1 MKFLKS
7 HFALSRSQQNGI
19 FVLVLVIIILQ
30 LILFGSDYIS
40 KDSTPVNDEKLQKF
54 QNQLDSI
61 QKLKPIVKDTI
72 YPFNPNYLSDF
83 KAYQLGLSVEE
94 IDKLLKYRATNKWI
108 NSAEEFQVVTGVSD
122 SLMMIIK
129 SSFRFPD
136 WIKNSG
142 KLHKPIIGKAEVISI
157 ADLNTVSAED
167 LKVVNGIGEKLS
179 ERIVKYRNSIG
190 GFLSEEQLKDVYGL
204 SPEVIARINE
214 KFQVINKPQVILQ
227 NINLITEAELAE
239 LPYFNPALARK
250 IINHRTM
257 NEGIRSFEEL
267 TKISGFPSD
276 KIDRIK
282 LYLSVQ

>member
-40 KDSTPVNDEKLQKF
+40 KGSTPVNDEKLQKF

-61 QKLKPIVKDTI
+61 HKLKPNVKDTI

-83 KAYQLGLSVEE
+83 KAYQIGLSVAE

-108 NSAEEFQVVTGVSD
+108 NSAEEFQTVTGVSD
-122 SLMMIIK
+122 SLMMIIEPY
-129 SSFRFPD
+129 FRFPE
-136 WIKNSG
+136 WVKNSG
-142 KLHKPIIGKAEVISI
+142 KFQKSITGKAEVSAI

-167 LKVVNGIGEKLS
+167 LQVVNGIGEKLS

>member
-61 QKLKPIVKDTI
+61 HKLKPLGKDTI

-83 KAYQLGLSVEE
+83 KAYQLGLNVEE
-94 IDKLLKYRATNKWI
+94 IDKLLKYRSTNKWI
-108 NSAEEFQVVTGVSD
+108 NSAEDFQRVTGVSD

-129 SSFRFPD
+129 PSFRFPE
-136 WIKNSG
+136 WVTNSG

-190 GFLSEEQLKDVYGL
+190 GFLTEEQLKDVYGL

-227 NINLITEAELAE
+227 NINSITEAELAE

-250 IINHRTM
+250 IINYRTM

>member
-1 MKFLKS
+1 MKLLKS

-40 KDSTPVNDEKLQKF
+40 KDSIPVNDEKLQKF
-54 QNQLDSI
+54 QSQLDSI
-61 QKLKPIVKDTI
+61 RKLKPKMKDTI

-83 KAYQLGLSVEE
+83 KAYQIGLSVEE

-108 NSAEEFQVVTGVSD
+108 NSAEDFQRVTGVSD

-129 SSFRFPD
+129 PSFRFPE
-136 WIKNSG
+136 WVKNSG
-142 KLHKPIIGKAEVISI
+142 KLQKPITGKAEVISI

-167 LKVVNGIGEKLS
+167 LQVVNGIGEKLS
-179 ERIVKYRNSIG
+179 ERIVKYRNRIG

-204 SPEVIARINE
+204 SPEVIARISE

-227 NINLITEAELAE
+227 NINSITEAELAE
-239 LPYFNPALARK
+239 LPYFNPALAKK

>member
-19 FVLVLVIIILQ
+19 FILVLVIIILQ
-30 LILFGSDYIS
+30 LILFGSDYVS
-40 KDSTPVNDEKLQKF
+40 KDSEPVNDEEIIKF

-61 QKLKPIVKDTI
+61 RKLKPIVRDTI

-83 KAYQLGLSVEE
+83 KGYQIGMSVEE

-108 NSAEEFQVVTGVSD
+108 NSAEEFQTVTGVSD
-122 SLMMIIK
+122 SLMMIIEP
-129 SSFRFPD
+129 SFRFPE
-136 WIKNSG
+136 WVKNSG
-142 KLHKPIIGKAEVISI
+142 KLQKPITEKAVDISI

-167 LKVVNGIGEKLS
+167 LQVVNGIGEKLS
-179 ERIVKYRNSIG
+179 ERIVKYRKSIG

-204 SPEVIARINE
+204 SPDVIARINE
-214 KFQVINKPQVILQ
+214 KFQVVNKPQVILQ
-227 NINLITEAELAE
+227 NINSITEAELAE

-250 IINHRTM
+250 IINYRIM